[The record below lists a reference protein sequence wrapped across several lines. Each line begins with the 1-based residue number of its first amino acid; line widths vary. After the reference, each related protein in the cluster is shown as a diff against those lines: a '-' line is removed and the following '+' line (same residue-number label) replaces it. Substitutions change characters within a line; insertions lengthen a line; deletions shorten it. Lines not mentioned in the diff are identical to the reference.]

1 MDEFVIR
8 ALYVRTGEA
17 PERKL
22 LVNTE
27 ENLQQ
32 LVHGKIDSF
41 GIDDEICVICNA
53 FRDALAMPVNRTI
66 YGTAVRGDFVV
77 CKFNSKGL
85 LVPMEEE
92 DLEYYEKMLA
102 Q

>member
-1 MDEFVIR
+1 MDEFLIR
-8 ALYVRTGEA
+8 GIYVEQNEK

-22 LVNTE
+22 LVNSE
-27 ENLQQ
+27 ENLQE

-41 GIDDEICVICNA
+41 GIDDDFCVICNA
-53 FRDALAMPVNRTI
+53 YRDMLAMPVNRTI
-66 YGTAVRGDFVV
+66 YGTQIRGPFMI

-85 LVPMEEE
+85 LIPMEEE
-92 DLEYYEKMLA
+92 DMEYYEKLLE